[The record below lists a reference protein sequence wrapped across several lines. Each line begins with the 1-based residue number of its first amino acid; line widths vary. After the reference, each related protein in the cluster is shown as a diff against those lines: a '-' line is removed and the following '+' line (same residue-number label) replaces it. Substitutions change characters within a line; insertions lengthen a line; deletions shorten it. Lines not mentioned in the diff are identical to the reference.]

1 MFACFVQPMIFR
13 ERRYILA
20 YPRRTDKA
28 NSFSSRGIQIEPAGM
43 SNTDEGI
50 DFTNMFKSR
59 VVDAFVGVSLI

>member
-1 MFACFVQPMIFR
+1 M
-13 ERRYILA
+13 A